1 MTKNLLL
8 PIFLTPLAIGCAD
21 PDTRIEVTH
30 ATLSQNGDTGPA
42 YEAVVDWDG
51 WLIYNAARP
60 IDGVDTWHHL
70 EMIDYGSG
78 SGPDLEVGQAYVDGP
93 EVDGRGHVWEWVGDE
108 GILVG
113 DFPNPWL
120 DGLVCDGAAHP
131 DITNCRQALKVE
143 VTLSDAEGSAV
154 RFDYRFWMEGDVE
167 PSVSGTFTAEHGR
180 ISQIPGA

>member
-21 PDTRIEVTH
+21 SDNAIEVTR
-30 ATLSQNGDTGPA
+30 ATLTENGDTGPA

-60 IDGVDTWHHL
+60 IDEVDTWHHL
-70 EMIDYGSG
+70 EIIDYASG
-78 SGPDLEVGQAYVDGP
+78 TGPDLEVGGVYLDGP
-93 EVDGRGHVWEWVGDE
+93 QVNGRGLVDDWVGEE

-113 DFPNPWL
+113 DFPVPWI
-120 DGLVCDGAAHP
+120 DGLVCEGRDYSE
-131 DITNCRQALKVE
+131 ISNCRRAQTIE
-143 VTLSDAEGSAV
+143 VTLSDADGRAV